1 MILAG
6 IFSANWYHLIT
17 ALWEFCTK
25 GRCMPVKASVKLTDW
40 DCLSQAGEREI
51 ERERERERDNKVI

>member
-1 MILAG
+1 
-6 IFSANWYHLIT
+6 
-17 ALWEFCTK
+17 
-25 GRCMPVKASVKLTDW
+25 MPVKASVKLTDW